1 MESTFRFN
9 TADINVQFLDV
20 LKMLFANK
28 TIEISVK
35 EIQDDTSF
43 LLNEPES
50 RAFYLKAI
58 DDLRTQ
64 TNVIKLNGEEYDQL
78 VEELLKK

>member
-1 MESTFRFN
+1 METTFRFN
-9 TADINVQFLDV
+9 TADINVQFLDA

-35 EIQDDTSF
+35 EIRDDTSF

-50 RAFYLKAI
+50 REFYLKAI

-64 TNVIKLNGEEYDQL
+64 TNLIKLNGEEYDQL
-78 VEELLKK
+78 VEELLRK

>member
-1 MESTFRFN
+1 METTFRFN
-9 TADINVQFLDV
+9 TEDINVQFLDV

-35 EIQDDTSF
+35 EIRDDTSF

-50 RAFYLKAI
+50 REFYLKAI
-58 DDLRTQ
+58 DDLKTQ